1 MYYKFYL
8 CVLCMEN
15 KLTYSNI
22 LIKMKYNK
30 IFAIN
35 ALNIKCLINHLL
47 LLWLP
52 IELDI

>member
-1 MYYKFYL
+1 
-8 CVLCMEN
+8 MEN
-15 KLTYSNI
+15 KFTFPNI

-30 IFAIN
+30 IKYSR
-35 ALNIKCLINHLL
+35 LTHNIKSLINHFML